1 MGCNCNNPGIGV
13 FMHKFFIRREN
24 ISGEK
29 LNITGDDVNHI
40 YKVLRLNIGDII
52 LVCDGE
58 GNEYISRIN
67 EINKKEVKCDI
78 IESSINQSEPPI
90 KIILFQGLPKAQKM
104 ELIIQKGVEIGIC
117 KFQPVITQRVVV
129 KTEGKDISNKLER
142 WRRISEEAAKQ
153 SNRGIIPE
161 ILEPIAF
168 EDAVKAIR
176 DLDLFIVPYE
186 KERSNSLKK
195 ILTDYKHAK
204 NIGIFIGPEGGF
216 DESEIDICIKRGII
230 PVTLGPRILR
240 TETAGIAVSSMVLY
254 EIGDMGGL

>member
-1 MGCNCNNPGIGV
+1 
-13 FMHKFFIRREN
+13 MHKFFINRDN

-29 LNITGDDVNHI
+29 LHITGDDVNHI
-40 YKVLRLNIGDII
+40 YKVLRLNTGDII
-52 LVCDGE
+52 LVCDGF
-58 GNEYISRIN
+58 GRDYTSKIV
-67 EINKKEVKCDI
+67 EINKKEVICEI
-78 IESSINQSEPPI
+78 IDVFNNLSEPPVRI
-90 KIILFQGLPKAQKM
+90 TLFQGLPKAQKM

-117 KFQPVITQRVVV
+117 KFQPVITGRVVV

-161 ILEPIAF
+161 ILEPITF
-168 EDAVKAIR
+168 EGAIEKLKKM
-176 DLDLFIVPYE
+176 DLAIIPYE
-186 KERSNSLKK
+186 KEESNGIKGILKNN
-195 ILTDYKHAK
+195 LNAK

-216 DESEIDICIKRGII
+216 DESEIDNCIKNNGI

-254 EIGDMGGL
+254 DIGDMGGE